1 MAGVGKE
8 NKSGKINQA
17 NSGLKFI
24 NYETNTHTDDL
35 ALANTLLLTPKE
47 EQRELTE
54 QEVQEAIV
62 YENGVTSLDF
72 MLPDDEREILDRNLN
87 NYSDM
92 EKMKKA
98 LNLAKKNKLLSED
111 VKTLGQISKANELID
126 NMFDVMNN
134 PENIDMINQYIRQK
148 LEAGQ
153 DVAKAYKEIGL
164 MAKAMIDAREGMIS
178 KLKTNKSG
186 KNMKIAIKFT
196 NDSGED
202 FQLGADI
209 DG

>member
-1 MAGVGKE
+1 MAGKE
-8 NKSGKINQA
+8 NKSGKINQVGKGTK
-17 NSGLKFI
+17 SI
-24 NYETNTHTDDL
+24 NFETDTHTDDL
-35 ALANTLLLTPKE
+35 ALANAAFLVPQKE
-47 EQRELTE
+47 KREMTE
-54 QEVQEAIV
+54 QEIRDAIV
-62 YENGVTSLDF
+62 YTNGVTSLDF
-72 MLPDDEREILDRNLN
+72 MLPEDEREILDKNLN

-92 EKMKKA
+92 EKMQKA

-111 VKTLGQISKANELID
+111 VKTLGQIAKVNDLID

-148 LEAGQ
+148 LENGQ

-178 KLKTNKSG
+178 KMKTNKSG

-209 DG
+209 EN

>member
-1 MAGVGKE
+1 MAGKE
-8 NKSGKINQA
+8 NKSGKINQVGKGTK
-17 NSGLKFI
+17 SI
-24 NYETNTHTDDL
+24 NFETDTHTDDL
-35 ALANTLLLTPKE
+35 ALANAAFLVPQKE
-47 EQRELTE
+47 KREMTE
-54 QEVQEAIV
+54 QEIRDAIV
-62 YENGVTSLDF
+62 YTNGVTSLDF
-72 MLPDDEREILDRNLN
+72 MLPEDEREILDKNLN

-92 EKMKKA
+92 EKMQKA

-134 PENIDMINQYIRQK
+134 PENIDMINKYIRQK
-148 LEAGQ
+148 LENGQ

-178 KLKTNKSG
+178 KMKTNKSG

>member
-1 MAGVGKE
+1 MPGKE
-8 NKSGKINQA
+8 NKSGKINQS
-17 NSGLKFI
+17 NKGSKFI

-35 ALANTLLLTPKE
+35 ALANTAFLLPKE
-47 EQRELTE
+47 ENSEISEEEIQDA
-54 QEVQEAIV
+54 VV

-72 MLPDDEREILDRNLN
+72 MLPDDEREILDKNLN

-111 VKTLGQISKANELID
+111 VKTLDQISKANKLID

-148 LEAGQ
+148 LENGQ
-153 DVAKAYKEIGL
+153 DISKAYKEIGL
-164 MAKAMIDAREGMIS
+164 MTKAMIDAREGMIS
-178 KLKTNKSG
+178 KMKTNKTG

-209 DG
+209 NDG

>member
-1 MAGVGKE
+1 MPGKE

-17 NSGLKFI
+17 NKGLKFV

-35 ALANTLLLTPKE
+35 ALANTAFLIPNEE
-47 EQRELTE
+47 EQKISE
-54 QEVQEAIV
+54 QKVQDAVI

-111 VKTLGQISKANELID
+111 VKTLNQISKANELID

-148 LEAGQ
+148 LENGQ

-178 KLKTNKSG
+178 KMKTNKSG

>member
-1 MAGVGKE
+1 MAGKE
-8 NKSGKINQA
+8 NKSGKINQVGKGTK
-17 NSGLKFI
+17 SI
-24 NYETNTHTDDL
+24 NFETDTHTDDL
-35 ALANTLLLTPKE
+35 ALANTAFLVPQKE
-47 EQRELTE
+47 KREMTE
-54 QEVQEAIV
+54 EEIRDAIV
-62 YENGVTSLDF
+62 YTNGVTSLDF
-72 MLPDDEREILDRNLN
+72 MLPEEEREILDKNLN

-92 EKMKKA
+92 EKMQKA

-134 PENIDMINQYIRQK
+134 PENIDMINKYIRQK
-148 LEAGQ
+148 LENGQ

-178 KLKTNKSG
+178 KLKTNRSG

-209 DG
+209 EN

>member
-1 MAGVGKE
+1 MPGKE
-8 NKSGKINQA
+8 NRSGKINQA
-17 NSGLKFI
+17 NKGLKFI
-24 NYETNTHTDDL
+24 NYETNTKTEDL
-35 ALANTLLLTPKE
+35 ALAKTAFLVPTEESKE
-47 EQRELTE
+47 ISE
-54 QEVQEAIV
+54 QEVQDAIV

-72 MLPDDEREILDRNLN
+72 MLPDDEREILDKNLN

-98 LNLAKKNKLLSED
+98 INLAKKNKLLSED

-134 PENIDMINQYIRQK
+134 PENIEMINQYIRQK
-148 LEAGQ
+148 LENGQ

-178 KLKTNKSG
+178 KMKTSKSG

-209 DG
+209 NDG

>member
-1 MAGVGKE
+1 MAGKE
-8 NKSGKINQA
+8 NKSGKINQVGKGTKS
-17 NSGLKFI
+17 NNF
-24 NYETNTHTDDL
+24 ETDTHTDDL
-35 ALANTLLLTPKE
+35 ALANAAFLVPQKE
-47 EQRELTE
+47 KREMTE
-54 QEVQEAIV
+54 EEIRDAIV
-62 YENGVTSLDF
+62 YTNGVTSLDF
-72 MLPDDEREILDRNLN
+72 MLPEDEREILDKNLN

-92 EKMKKA
+92 EKMQKA

-134 PENIDMINQYIRQK
+134 PENIDMINKYIRQK
-148 LEAGQ
+148 LENGQ
-153 DVAKAYKEIGL
+153 DISKAYKEIGL
-164 MAKAMIDAREGMIS
+164 MTKAMIDAREGMIS
-178 KLKTNKSG
+178 KLKTNRSG

>member
-1 MAGVGKE
+1 MAGKE
-8 NKSGKINQA
+8 NKSGKINQVGKGTK
-17 NSGLKFI
+17 SI
-24 NYETNTHTDDL
+24 NFETDTHTDDL
-35 ALANTLLLTPKE
+35 ALANAAFLVPQKE
-47 EQRELTE
+47 KREITE
-54 QEVQEAIV
+54 EEIRDAIG
-62 YENGVTSLDF
+62 YRNDVTYFEL
-72 MLPDDEREILDRNLN
+72 MLPEDEREILDKNLN

-92 EKMKKA
+92 EKMQKA

-111 VKTLGQISKANELID
+111 VKTLDQISKANELID

-178 KLKTNKSG
+178 KMKTNKTG

-209 DG
+209 NG

>member
-1 MAGVGKE
+1 MPGKE
-8 NKSGKINQA
+8 NRSGKINQIGRGTK
-17 NSGLKFI
+17 SI
-24 NYETNTHTDDL
+24 NLDTDTKTDDL
-35 ALANTLLLTPKE
+35 ALANSMFLVPKE
-47 EQRELTE
+47 ENEEITE
-54 QEVQEAIV
+54 EQIQNAVI

-72 MLPDDEREILDRNLN
+72 MLPDDEREILDKNLN

-111 VKTLGQISKANELID
+111 VKTLGQIAKADELIN

-134 PENIDMINQYIRQK
+134 PENIEMINQYIRQK
-148 LEAGQ
+148 LENGQ

-178 KLKTNKSG
+178 KMKTNRSG

-209 DG
+209 NE

>member
-1 MAGVGKE
+1 MAGKE
-8 NKSGKINQA
+8 NKSGKINQVGKGTK
-17 NSGLKFI
+17 SI
-24 NYETNTHTDDL
+24 NFETDTHTDDL
-35 ALANTLLLTPKE
+35 ALANTAFLVPQKQKRDMTE
-47 EQRELTE
+47 EEIRD
-54 QEVQEAIV
+54 AIV
-62 YENGVTSLDF
+62 YTNGVTSLDF
-72 MLPDDEREILDRNLN
+72 MLPEDEREILDKNLN

-92 EKMKKA
+92 EKMQKA

-134 PENIDMINQYIRQK
+134 PENIDMINKYIRQK
-148 LEAGQ
+148 LENGQ
-153 DVAKAYKEIGL
+153 DISKAYKEIGL
-164 MAKAMIDAREGMIS
+164 MTKAMIDAREGMIS
-178 KLKTNKSG
+178 KLKTNRSG

>member
-1 MAGVGKE
+1 MAGKE

-17 NSGLKFI
+17 GKGTKSI
-24 NYETNTHTDDL
+24 NFETDTHTDDL
-35 ALANTLLLTPKE
+35 ALANSVFLVPKE
-47 EQRELTE
+47 ENRELSE
-54 QEVQEAIV
+54 QEIRDAIV
-62 YENGVTSLDF
+62 YTNGVTSLDF
-72 MLPDDEREILDRNLN
+72 MLPEEEREILDKNLN

-92 EKMKKA
+92 EKMQKA

-134 PENIDMINQYIRQK
+134 PDNIDMINKYIRQK

>member
-1 MAGVGKE
+1 MAGKE
-8 NKSGKINQA
+8 NKSGKINQVGKGTK
-17 NSGLKFI
+17 SI
-24 NYETNTHTDDL
+24 NFETDTHTDDL
-35 ALANTLLLTPKE
+35 ALANTAFLVPQKQKRDMTE
-47 EQRELTE
+47 EEIRD
-54 QEVQEAIV
+54 AIV
-62 YENGVTSLDF
+62 YTNGVTSLDF
-72 MLPDDEREILDRNLN
+72 MLPEDEREILDKNLN

-92 EKMKKA
+92 EKMQKA

-111 VKTLGQISKANELID
+111 VKTLDQISKANELID

-134 PENIDMINQYIRQK
+134 PENIDMINKYIRQK
-148 LEAGQ
+148 LENGQ
-153 DVAKAYKEIGL
+153 DISKAYKEIGL
-164 MAKAMIDAREGMIS
+164 MTKAMIDAREGMIS
-178 KLKTNKSG
+178 KLKTNRSG

>member
-1 MAGVGKE
+1 MAGKE
-8 NKSGKINQA
+8 NKSGKINQVGKGTK
-17 NSGLKFI
+17 SI
-24 NYETNTHTDDL
+24 NFETDTHTDDL
-35 ALANTLLLTPKE
+35 ALANSVFLVPKE
-47 EQRELTE
+47 ENRELSE
-54 QEVQEAIV
+54 QEIRDAIV
-62 YENGVTSLDF
+62 YTNGVTSLDF
-72 MLPDDEREILDRNLN
+72 MLPEEEREILDKNLN

-92 EKMKKA
+92 EKMQKA

-134 PENIDMINQYIRQK
+134 PENIDMINKYIRQK

-178 KLKTNKSG
+178 KLKTNRSG

>member
-1 MAGVGKE
+1 MPGKK
-8 NKSGKINQA
+8 NKSGKINQVGKGTK
-17 NSGLKFI
+17 SI
-24 NYETNTHTDDL
+24 NLETDTHTDDL
-35 ALANTLLLTPKE
+35 ALANSMFLVPKE
-47 EQRELTE
+47 KEVELSE
-54 QEVQEAIV
+54 QEIQDAIV

-72 MLPDDEREILDRNLN
+72 MLPDEEREILDQNLN
-87 NYSDM
+87 NYSNM

-98 LNLAKKNKLLSED
+98 LNLAKKNKILSEE
-111 VKTLGQISKANELID
+111 VKTLSQISKANELID

-164 MAKAMIDAREGMIS
+164 MAKAMIDAREGMIN
-178 KLKTNKSG
+178 KLKTNRTG

-209 DG
+209 NE

>member
-1 MAGVGKE
+1 MDKTELKRRIKE
-8 NKSGKINQA
+8 LLPSKFFKVYFSPD
-17 NSGLKFI
+17 GLVVFI
-24 NYETNTHTDDL
+24 NGKCSMVGGVK
-35 ALANTLLLTPKE
+35 AL
-47 EQRELTE
+47 
-54 QEVQEAIV
+54 VHCV
-62 YENGVTSLDF
+62 
-72 MLPDDEREILDRNLN
+72 
-87 NYSDM
+87 

-98 LNLAKKNKLLSED
+98 LNLAKKNKLLSEE
-111 VKTLGQISKANELID
+111 VKTLSQISKANELID

-134 PENIDMINQYIRQK
+134 PENIEMINQYIRQK
-148 LEAGQ
+148 LESGQ

-178 KLKTNKSG
+178 KMKTNRTG

>member
-1 MAGVGKE
+1 MAGKE
-8 NKSGKINQA
+8 NKSGKINQVGKGTK
-17 NSGLKFI
+17 SI
-24 NYETNTHTDDL
+24 NFETDTHTDDL
-35 ALANTLLLTPKE
+35 ALANAAFLVPQKE
-47 EQRELTE
+47 KREMTE
-54 QEVQEAIV
+54 EEIRDAIV
-62 YENGVTSLDF
+62 YTNGVTSLDF
-72 MLPDDEREILDRNLN
+72 MLPEDEREILDKNLN

-92 EKMKKA
+92 EKMQKA

-111 VKTLGQISKANELID
+111 VKTLDQISKANELID

-178 KLKTNKSG
+178 KMKTNKTG

-209 DG
+209 NG

>member
-1 MAGVGKE
+1 MPGKE
-8 NKSGKINQA
+8 NRSGKINQIGRGTK
-17 NSGLKFI
+17 SI
-24 NYETNTHTDDL
+24 NLDTDTKTDDL
-35 ALANTLLLTPKE
+35 ALANSMFLVPKE
-47 EQRELTE
+47 ENEEITE
-54 QEVQEAIV
+54 EQIQNAVI

-72 MLPDDEREILDRNLN
+72 MLPDDEREILDKNLN

-111 VKTLGQISKANELID
+111 VKTLGQIAKADELIN

-134 PENIDMINQYIRQK
+134 PENIEMINQYIRQK
-148 LEAGQ
+148 LENGQ

-178 KLKTNKSG
+178 KMKTNR
-186 KNMKIAIKFT
+186 
-196 NDSGED
+196 
-202 FQLGADI
+202 
-209 DG
+209 

>member
-1 MAGVGKE
+1 MAGKE
-8 NKSGKINQA
+8 NKSGKINQVGKGTK
-17 NSGLKFI
+17 SI
-24 NYETNTHTDDL
+24 NFETDTHTDDL
-35 ALANTLLLTPKE
+35 ALANTAFLVPQKE
-47 EQRELTE
+47 KREMTE
-54 QEVQEAIV
+54 QEIRDAIV
-62 YENGVTSLDF
+62 YTNGVTSLDF
-72 MLPDDEREILDRNLN
+72 MLPEDEREILDKNLN

-92 EKMKKA
+92 EKMQKA

-134 PENIDMINQYIRQK
+134 PENIDMINKYIRQK
-148 LEAGQ
+148 LENGQ
-153 DVAKAYKEIGL
+153 DISKAYKEIGL
-164 MAKAMIDAREGMIS
+164 MTKAMIDAREGMIS
-178 KLKTNKSG
+178 KLKTNRSG

>member
-1 MAGVGKE
+1 MAGRE
-8 NKSGKINQA
+8 NKSGKINQVGKGTKS
-17 NSGLKFI
+17 NNF
-24 NYETNTHTDDL
+24 ETDTRTDDL
-35 ALANTLLLTPKE
+35 ALANSMFLLPKE
-47 EQRELTE
+47 EEREVSE
-54 QEVQEAIV
+54 QEIQDAVV

-72 MLPDDEREILDRNLN
+72 MLPEEEREILDKNLN

-111 VKTLGQISKANELID
+111 VKTLGQIAKANELID

-134 PENIDMINQYIRQK
+134 PENIEMINKYIRQK
-148 LEAGQ
+148 LENGQ

-164 MAKAMIDAREGMIS
+164 MAKAMMDAREGMIN
-178 KLKTNKSG
+178 KMKTNKTG
-186 KNMKIAIKFT
+186 KNMRIAIKFT

-209 DG
+209 NE

>member
-1 MAGVGKE
+1 MPGKE
-8 NKSGKINQA
+8 NRSGKINQIGRGTK
-17 NSGLKFI
+17 SI
-24 NYETNTHTDDL
+24 NLDTDTKTDDL
-35 ALANTLLLTPKE
+35 ALANSMFLVPKE
-47 EQRELTE
+47 ENEEITE
-54 QEVQEAIV
+54 EQIQNAVI

-72 MLPDDEREILDRNLN
+72 MLPDDEREILDKNLN

-111 VKTLGQISKANELID
+111 VKTLGQIAKADELIN

-134 PENIDMINQYIRQK
+134 PENIEMINKYIRQK
-148 LEAGQ
+148 LESGQ

-178 KLKTNKSG
+178 KMKTNKTG

-209 DG
+209 NE

>member
-1 MAGVGKE
+1 MPGKE

-17 NSGLKFI
+17 NKGLKFV

-35 ALANTLLLTPKE
+35 ALANTAFLIPNEE
-47 EQRELTE
+47 EQKISE
-54 QEVQEAIV
+54 QEVQDAVI

-111 VKTLGQISKANELID
+111 VKTLNQISKVNELID

-148 LEAGQ
+148 LENGQ

-178 KLKTNKSG
+178 KMKTNRSG

>member
-1 MAGVGKE
+1 MPGKE

-17 NSGLKFI
+17 NKGLKFV

-35 ALANTLLLTPKE
+35 ALANTAFLIPNEE
-47 EQRELTE
+47 EQKISE
-54 QEVQEAIV
+54 QEVQDAVI

-72 MLPDDEREILDRNLN
+72 MLPDDEREILDKNLN

-111 VKTLGQISKANELID
+111 VKTLNQISKANELID

-148 LEAGQ
+148 LENGQ

-178 KLKTNKSG
+178 KMKTNKSG

>member
-1 MAGVGKE
+1 MV
-8 NKSGKINQA
+8 
-17 NSGLKFI
+17 
-24 NYETNTHTDDL
+24 
-35 ALANTLLLTPKE
+35 
-47 EQRELTE
+47 
-54 QEVQEAIV
+54 IV

-72 MLPDDEREILDRNLN
+72 MLPDDEREILDKNLN

>member
-1 MAGVGKE
+1 MPGKE

-17 NSGLKFI
+17 NSGTKFI
-24 NYETNTHTDDL
+24 NYETNTQTDDL
-35 ALANTLLLTPKE
+35 ALANTAFLIPKQE
-47 EQRELTE
+47 NSEISE
-54 QEVQEAIV
+54 QEIQDAIV

-72 MLPDDEREILDRNLN
+72 MLPDDEREILDKNLN

-111 VKTLGQISKANELID
+111 VKTLGQISKADELIN

-134 PENIDMINQYIRQK
+134 PENIEMINQYIRQK
-148 LEAGQ
+148 LESGQ

-178 KLKTNKSG
+178 KMKTNKSG

-209 DG
+209 NDG

>member
-1 MAGVGKE
+1 MAGKE
-8 NKSGKINQA
+8 NKSGKINQVGKGTK
-17 NSGLKFI
+17 SI
-24 NYETNTHTDDL
+24 NFETDTHTDDL
-35 ALANTLLLTPKE
+35 ALANAAFLVPQKE
-47 EQRELTE
+47 KREMTE
-54 QEVQEAIV
+54 EEIRDAIV
-62 YENGVTSLDF
+62 YTNGVTSLDF
-72 MLPDDEREILDRNLN
+72 MLPEDEREILDKNLN

-92 EKMKKA
+92 EKMQKA

-111 VKTLGQISKANELID
+111 VKTLDQISKVNELID

-134 PENIDMINQYIRQK
+134 PENIDMINKYIRQK
-148 LEAGQ
+148 LENGQ
-153 DVAKAYKEIGL
+153 DISKAYKEIGL
-164 MAKAMIDAREGMIS
+164 MTKAMIDAREGMIS

>member
-1 MAGVGKE
+1 MAGRE
-8 NKSGKINQA
+8 NKSGKINQVGRGTKS
-17 NSGLKFI
+17 NNF
-24 NYETNTHTDDL
+24 ETDTRTDDL
-35 ALANTLLLTPKE
+35 ALANSMFLLPKE
-47 EQRELTE
+47 EEREVSE
-54 QEVQEAIV
+54 QEIQDAVV

-72 MLPDDEREILDRNLN
+72 MLPEEEREILDKNLN

-111 VKTLGQISKANELID
+111 VKTLGQIAKANELID

-134 PENIDMINQYIRQK
+134 PENIEMINKYIRQK
-148 LEAGQ
+148 LENGQ

-164 MAKAMIDAREGMIS
+164 MAKAMIDAREGMIN
-178 KLKTNKSG
+178 KMKTNKTG
-186 KNMKIAIKFT
+186 KNMRIAIKFT

-209 DG
+209 NE

>member
-1 MAGVGKE
+1 MPGVE
-8 NKSGKINQA
+8 NKSGKINQTGRGSKSV
-17 NSGLKFI
+17 NF
-24 NYETNTHTDDL
+24 ETDTHTDDL
-35 ALANTLLLTPKE
+35 ALANSVFLVPKE
-47 EQRELTE
+47 ENKEISD
-54 QEVQEAIV
+54 EVIQEAIV

-72 MLPDDEREILDRNLN
+72 MLPEDEREILDKNLN

-98 LNLAKKNKLLSED
+98 LNLAKKNKLLSEE
-111 VKTLGQISKANELID
+111 VKTLNQISKADQLID
-126 NMFDVMNN
+126 NMFEVMNN

-148 LEAGQ
+148 LESGQ

-178 KLKTNKSG
+178 KMKTNRTG

-209 DG
+209 NE

>member
-1 MAGVGKE
+1 MPGRE
-8 NKSGKINQA
+8 NKSGKINQVGKGTKS
-17 NSGLKFI
+17 NNF
-24 NYETNTHTDDL
+24 ETDTHTDDL
-35 ALANTLLLTPKE
+35 ALANSMFLLPKE
-47 EQRELTE
+47 EEREVSE
-54 QEVQEAIV
+54 QEIQDAVV

-72 MLPDDEREILDRNLN
+72 MLPEEEREILDKNLN

-98 LNLAKKNKLLSED
+98 LNLAKRNKLLSED
-111 VKTLGQISKANELID
+111 VKTLGQIAKANELID

-134 PENIDMINQYIRQK
+134 PENIEMINKYIRQK
-148 LEAGQ
+148 LENGQ

-164 MAKAMIDAREGMIS
+164 MAKAMIDAREGMIN
-178 KLKTNKSG
+178 KMKTNKTG
-186 KNMKIAIKFT
+186 KNMRIAIKFT

-209 DG
+209 NE

>member
-1 MAGVGKE
+1 MQEEK
-8 NKSGKINQA
+8 NRSGKINQA
-17 NSGLKFI
+17 NKGLKFI

-35 ALANTLLLTPKE
+35 ALANTLLLAPKE
-47 EQRELTE
+47 ESKEISD

-72 MLPDDEREILDRNLN
+72 MLPDDEREILDKNLN

-111 VKTLGQISKANELID
+111 VKSLNQLDKLDMLID
-126 NMFDVMNN
+126 NMLNVMNN
-134 PENIDMINQYIRQK
+134 PENVDMINQYIRQK
-148 LEAGQ
+148 LESGQ
-153 DVAKAYKEIGL
+153 DPSKVYKQVGL
-164 MAKAMIDAREGMIS
+164 MTKAMMDARENTINKM
-178 KLKTNKSG
+178 KTNKNR
-186 KNMKIAIKFT
+186 KNMKIAAIFV
-196 NDSGED
+196 NDSGEGY
-202 FQLGADI
+202 QLGDDT